1 MRTPGYNRRM
11 VTTERNPNETPTSDQ
26 RLEANKAVVRRFI
39 LEIFGQQNLDA
50 VDELASEDFMPH
62 TWGTTPPGRDALRE
76 ATQRAGA
83 GVSEA
88 RFEIH
93 DLIAEGD
100 LFAAR
105 HTSSAEHTGEFM
117 GVKPTGKRYSID
129 EIHVFRI
136 RDGKVA
142 EHWHEFDR
150 PGLMRQLS
158 GDPSA

>member
-1 MRTPGYNRRM
+1 MRTPGYNQDM
-11 VTTERNPNETPTSDQ
+11 VTTDRNPNETQSSDQ

-50 VDELASEDFMPH
+50 VDDLASEDFTPH
-62 TWGTTPPGRDALRE
+62 TWGPTPPGRDALRE
-76 ATQRAGA
+76 ATKRAGA
-83 GVSEA
+83 GISEA

-100 LFAAR
+100 LVAAR
-105 HTSSAEHTGEFM
+105 LTSSAEHTGEFM
-117 GVKPTGKRYSID
+117 GMKPTGKRYSID

-136 RDGKVA
+136 RDGKVT

-150 PGLMRQLS
+150 PGLMRQLT

>member
-1 MRTPGYNRRM
+1 MRTPGYNRDM
-11 VTTERNPNETPTSDQ
+11 VTTERNSNETQSSDQ

-50 VDELASEDFMPH
+50 VDDLASDDFTPH
-62 TWGTTPPGRDALRE
+62 TWGSTPPGRDALRE
-76 ATQRAGA
+76 ATRRAGA

-100 LFAAR
+100 LVAAR
-105 HTSSAEHTGEFM
+105 LTSSAEHTGEFM
-117 GVKPTGKRYSID
+117 GMKPTGKRYSID

-136 RDGKVA
+136 RDGKVT